1 MRIGNLPKR
10 RRWGRAL
17 LLSGM
22 LAAVSPAE
30 VSVAAC
36 EPFDH
41 AHRAW
46 TALLARHVRDGTVAY
61 AAWKREGTAALDAY
75 LASLAAV
82 PPDCFAAFSEPQ
94 QIAFLIDAYNAA
106 TVRLVLGEYPIA
118 SIRKIGLLPGAAFR
132 KSFLALPAVGPG
144 EVSLDDIEHETLRK
158 RYREPRIHFA
168 LVCAA
173 RSCPPLRGEAFRA
186 EALEAQLDDQGR
198 AFLRDPRKNRYDA
211 PARTLQLSE
220 IFDWFAEDFVTAAG
234 SVGAFVAP
242 FLEDPAASAARDPAT
257 RIEFLPY
264 DWSLNGR

>member
-1 MRIGNLPKR
+1 MKIGNLSGR
-10 RRWGRAL
+10 RPWGRAL

-30 VSVAAC
+30 ASAAC

-41 AHRAW
+41 EHRAW
-46 TALLARHVRDGTVAY
+46 GALLARHVRDGTVDY
-61 AAWKREGTAALDAY
+61 AAWKREGTASLDAY

-82 PPDCFAAFSEPQ
+82 SPACFAAFSEPQ

-132 KSFLALPAVGPG
+132 RSFITLPAVAPG
-144 EVSLDDIEHETLRK
+144 EVSLDDIEHGTLRK

-173 RSCPPLRGEAFRA
+173 RSCPPLRAEAFRA
-186 EALEAQLDDQGR
+186 EVLDAQLDDQGR

-211 PARTLQLSE
+211 PERTLRLSE
-220 IFDWFAEDFVTAAG
+220 IFDWFSEDFDAAAG
-234 SVGAFVAP
+234 SAGAFVAP
-242 FLEDPAASAARDPAT
+242 FLEEPAATAARSPET